1 MVEVTNH
8 QGREHMEPAHY
19 NKALTAET
27 GRRGGLKRAERQSA
41 QERSALARYAAKARW
56 HPREAQA
63 AREKAQEITYLIKQ
77 ALKDGKQLPLI

>member
-1 MVEVTNH
+1 MKQLN
-8 QGREHMEPAHY
+8 
-19 NKALTAET
+19 
-27 GRRGGLKRAERQSA
+27 A

-77 ALKDGKQLPLI
+77 ALKDGKQLPLV